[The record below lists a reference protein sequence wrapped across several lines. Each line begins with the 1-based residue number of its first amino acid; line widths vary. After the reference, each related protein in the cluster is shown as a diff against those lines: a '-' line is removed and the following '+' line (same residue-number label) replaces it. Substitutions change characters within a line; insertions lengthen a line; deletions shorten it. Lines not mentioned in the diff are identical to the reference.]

1 VEKKI
6 PEKIIV
12 DSIEEEEKE
21 YYRLILEQHPLNK
34 IVQVESI
41 VNGVSRHH
49 NISYLSKIK
58 KKFENK
64 NSENVNDDSYKEAKL
79 FEIFENGGDMVQ
91 AKIQTRYD
99 TELIERTW
107 NKYVKWKGIR
117 IIPKSIY
124 DELMECTLKLEHHFN
139 DPTLNMSDMNIEL
152 MRQYF
157 TISVYDDLSPD

>member
-1 VEKKI
+1 MERKI

-79 FEIFENGGDMVQ
+79 FEIFEDGGDMVQ

-117 IIPKSIY
+117 IIPKSTY
-124 DELMECTLKLEHHFN
+124 DDFMQYTLKMEHRYN
-139 DPTLNMSDMNIEL
+139 DPSLNLSDMNIEL
-152 MRQYF
+152 ARQYF
-157 TISVYDDLSPD
+157 TIHVDDDLRPD

>member
-1 VEKKI
+1 MERKI

-64 NSENVNDDSYKEAKL
+64 NSENLNDDSYKEAKL
-79 FEIFENGGDMVQ
+79 FELYENGNDMVQ
-91 AKIQTRYD
+91 AKIQTKYD

-107 NKYVKWKGIR
+107 NQRVKWKGIR

-124 DELMECTLKLEHHFN
+124 DELMEYTLKLEHKYN
-139 DPTLNMSDMNIEL
+139 DPSLNLSDMNIEL
-152 MRQYF
+152 TRQYF
-157 TISVYDDLSPD
+157 TTTVDDDLRPD

>member
-1 VEKKI
+1 MEKKI

-12 DSIEEEEKE
+12 NLIEEEEKE

-64 NSENVNDDSYKEAKL
+64 NSENLNDDSYKEAKL
-79 FEIFENGGDMVQ
+79 FELFENGCDMVQ
-91 AKIQTRYD
+91 AKIQTKYD
-99 TELIERTW
+99 TELIERIW
-107 NKYVKWKGIR
+107 ELYVKWKGIR
-117 IIPKSIY
+117 IIPKSTY
-124 DELMECTLKLEHHFN
+124 DDFMEYTLKWEHKYN
-139 DPTLNMSDMNIEL
+139 DPTLNLSDMNIEL
-152 MRQYF
+152 TRQYF
-157 TISVYDDLSPD
+157 TITVDDDLRPD